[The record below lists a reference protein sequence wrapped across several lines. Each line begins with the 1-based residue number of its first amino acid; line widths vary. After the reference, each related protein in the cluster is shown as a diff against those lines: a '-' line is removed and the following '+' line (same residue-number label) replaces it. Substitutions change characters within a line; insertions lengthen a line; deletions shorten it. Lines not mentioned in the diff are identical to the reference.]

1 MRDNTTFSPFTEKG
15 DQYARINTKFL
26 STKGI
31 KEEES
36 YLEEKKYSAVSFKTD
51 PPKSFKREP
60 DTEDDNTLILHWK
73 KGDQHSTSSVVHSK
87 DGPAKCQLK
96 LDYEELKMNQRKIL
110 MKLASYATPARKKGN
125 LKGGVI
131 KQSVLFSC
139 FGKSLCCVPCYVNS
153 LCICCTLYM
162 NFINSV
168 VSVAN

>member
-1 MRDNTTFSPFTEKG
+1 MKDNTTFSPFTEKG

-60 DTEDDNTLILHWK
+60 DTEDNNTLILHWK

-125 LKGGVI
+125 LKGSGDKTIRPIFMLWEKLVW
-131 KQSVLFSC
+131 
-139 FGKSLCCVPCYVNS
+139 
-153 LCICCTLYM
+153 CTLLCKFPVHMLHLVHKFYK
-162 NFINSV
+162 FCC
-168 VSVAN
+168 